1 MSGVVLNDHRS
12 ICDLGDD
19 RDVECITEGVDLRKK
34 LAVVG
39 SNIFGMKSVES
50 IAEDVCSADI
60 ACAASE
66 LIGHFVKFVGN
77 YVLHEVFDCDRH
89 YDFLLLV
96 NSFNI

>member
-1 MSGVVLNDHRS
+1 
-12 ICDLGDD
+12 
-19 RDVECITEGVDLRKK
+19 
-34 LAVVG
+34 
-39 SNIFGMKSVES
+39 MKSVES

-60 ACAASE
+60 AGAASE